1 MAHERFFRPQASVS
15 PVCVEL
21 SDPGDCRSL
30 SPCDGKA
37 IGSPACCLHGS
48 PPVPW
53 ACGGGCLEP
62 SPRSQPAWRPY
73 IAVFRLGPCSVPRV
87 ALLWG
92 RAWACSPCSSARGGG
107 GGRGS
112 LLRLLTGCEA
122 LDDPNHIQSQRASSI
137 DAHRDAFWR
146 GTLTCSQRHMLLP
159 LMEGNLGAGHCL
171 RTLCGPPKW
180 LLPSLPTPTDK
191 CHQVTLLPQPRAWH
205 LATTFLKQLYLIYGQ
220 TRELGCPRAA
230 RDASTSCIRIP

>member
-1 MAHERFFRPQASVS
+1 MAHERFFRSQASVS

-53 ACGGGCLEP
+53 ARGGGCLEP

-92 RAWACSPCSSARGGG
+92 RAWACSPCSSGVGRG
-107 GGRGS
+107 GS
-112 LLRLLTGCEA
+112 LLRLLTRCEA

-146 GTLTCSQRHMLLP
+146 GTLTCSQRHSSRVLDAP
-159 LMEGNLGAGHCL
+159 ATDGGEHGGQ
-171 RTLCGPPKW
+171 
-180 LLPSLPTPTDK
+180 SLPQNLVWAPKMATP
-191 CHQVTLLPQPRAWH
+191 LPPH
-205 LATTFLKQLYLIYGQ
+205 
-220 TRELGCPRAA
+220 PH
-230 RDASTSCIRIP
+230 